1 MIPIMPSNETET
13 DRTNSM
19 GLWTYA
25 KAYLGAAKTIAPASD
40 KELPPIPAYYLV
52 CHSIELVL
60 KAFLRGA
67 GKELEDLK
75 KKGHNLNQ
83 CLRAAEEM
91 GINEYF
97 SLTITQ
103 KNAVS
108 LINDY
113 YNQKELEY
121 IATGFKTFPKYDVLE
136 GVASD
141 LILSLRGYCRK
152 NMNIHDKII

>member
-1 MIPIMPSNETET
+1 MISIMPSNETEM

-25 KAYLGAAKTIAPASD
+25 KTYLDAAKAIASTSN

-60 KAFLRGA
+60 KAFLRGS

-83 CLRAAEEM
+83 CLRAAEEK

-97 SLTITQ
+97 SLTSTQ
-103 KNAVS
+103 KSAVS

-113 YNQKELEY
+113 YSQKELEY
-121 IATGFKTFPKYDVLE
+121 IATGFKTFPKYDILE
-136 GVASD
+136 EVASD
-141 LILSLRGYCRK
+141 LILSLRIYCRK
-152 NMNIHDKII
+152 NMNIHDETI